1 MQQLQSFHA
10 TWQVFLTF
18 LRLGLTSF
26 GGPVAHLGY
35 FHHEF
40 VERKK
45 WLTEQEYADLV
56 ALCQFLPGPA
66 SSQVGMGIGLMR
78 SGYLGLVA
86 AWVGFTLP
94 SALVLILFALG
105 AVHFQ
110 EIIPAGLLH
119 GLKVASVA
127 IVVQAVWGM
136 MKMFCKDQKQIAIM
150 VFATTVVLLFPSAW
164 VQVLVIVLAAFI
176 SLAWLPQPQV
186 SQTSSS
192 STGSQ
197 KMALFSLGLF
207 FILLVGLPL
216 LAYHGSSH
224 YLAMIDAFY
233 RSGALVFGGGH
244 VVLPLLQTETVSTG
258 WVSDDLFLAGY
269 ALAQT
274 VPGPLFTFAAFLGAA
289 DQGWLGGV
297 VALLAIFL
305 PSALLVLGA
314 LPFWATLRTN
324 PLAQKALVGVNS
336 AVVGLLLAALYNP
349 IWINAIL
356 HPKDFCLALIAFVAL
371 MFWKLP
377 AWLVIVASGAISA
390 IFYTF

>member
-1 MQQLQSFHA
+1 M
-10 TWQVFLTF
+10 QVFLTF

-86 AWVGFTLP
+86 AWIGFTLP

-164 VQVLVIVLAAFI
+164 VQVLVIVLAALI
-176 SLAWLPQPQV
+176 SLAWLPQPQA
-186 SQTSSS
+186 SQTSSG
-192 STGSQ
+192 STGSK
-197 KMALFSLGLF
+197 KMAVLSLGLF
-207 FILLVGLPL
+207 FILLEN
-216 LAYHGSSH
+216 Y
-224 YLAMIDAFY
+224 
-233 RSGALVFGGGH
+233 
-244 VVLPLLQTETVSTG
+244 
-258 WVSDDLFLAGY
+258 
-269 ALAQT
+269 
-274 VPGPLFTFAAFLGAA
+274 
-289 DQGWLGGV
+289 
-297 VALLAIFL
+297 
-305 PSALLVLGA
+305 
-314 LPFWATLRTN
+314 
-324 PLAQKALVGVNS
+324 
-336 AVVGLLLAALYNP
+336 
-349 IWINAIL
+349 
-356 HPKDFCLALIAFVAL
+356 PKL
-371 MFWKLP
+371 
-377 AWLVIVASGAISA
+377 
-390 IFYTF
+390 